1 LIFTKLLN
9 KEIFLYKKGG
19 KINTTIVSPIFNES
33 RRFNSQHW
41 SNILENNSS
50 VNFLFVDDASTDNL
64 DYIFSLEKKYKNV
77 FYLRLT
83 KNLGKANAIRQ
94 GLLYAINNVELNSNI
109 LGYLDFDD
117 SILASEVKRIISLF
131 EDTIKNSNSVDS
143 LWASRVKLN
152 GRYITRSNLRHF
164 YSRILITLIGL
175 NYPSLP
181 YDSQCGFKL
190 FLNDERFRE
199 SIQSRFFTKW
209 FIDLEVLV
217 RLSQIGGKKID
228 IWEEPLMS
236 WKETKSFNYSFTGS
250 FRIAREVFYI
260 CKEIRKIRKY

>member
-1 LIFTKLLN
+1 M
-9 KEIFLYKKGG
+9 
-19 KINTTIVSPIFNES
+19 
-33 RRFNSQHW
+33 
-41 SNILENNSS
+41 
-50 VNFLFVDDASTDNL
+50 DDASTDNL
-64 DYIFSLEKKYKNV
+64 DYISYLEKKYKNV
-77 FYLRLT
+77 YYLRLT

-94 GLLYAINNVELNSNI
+94 GLLYASNNTQLNSNI

-117 SILASEVKRIISLF
+117 SILASEVQRIISLF
-131 EDTIKNSNSVDS
+131 GDKIKNFNSVDT

-152 GRYITRSNLRHF
+152 GRYVTRSYLRHF
-164 YSRILITLIGL
+164 YSRILITLIGF

-190 FLNDERFRE
+190 FFNDKRFRQ
-199 SIQSRFFTKW
+199 SIQSRFLTKW
-209 FIDLEVLV
+209 FIDLEILI
-217 RLSQIGGKKID
+217 RLTQIGGKKIN

-236 WKETKSFNYSFTGS
+236 WKETKSSNYNFMSS